1 MNGPLNEY
9 LRSRFPDSKMDLF
22 AVFLE
27 RTISMTKR
35 CGATAS
41 INQQSWMFLSS
52 YEALRAK
59 LLEKQVIQS
68 LLHLGPRSFEEI
80 GGEVVQSVAFI
91 LRNAAIHDYN
101 SEFHR
106 LVDGRSGEEKKYTVF
121 GKPEKIYSESE
132 SFPPPHSRV
141 PPDCLLGYG
150 CCYSSFPQGNE
161 IRKK

>member
-106 LVDGRSGEEKKYTVF
+106 LVDGRSGEEKNTLF
-121 GKPEKIYSESE
+121 LESQRRYIRKA
-132 SFPPPHSRV
+132 SHFPPTFQG
-141 PPDCLLGYG
+141 PPRLLIGLRMLLFVL
-150 CCYSSFPQGNE
+150 STRE
-161 IRKK
+161 RD

>member
-132 SFPPPHSRV
+132 SFPPHIPGS
-141 PPDCLLGYG
+141 PPIAYWATDAA
-150 CCYSSFPQGNE
+150 
-161 IRKK
+161 IRPFHKGTRLEKK